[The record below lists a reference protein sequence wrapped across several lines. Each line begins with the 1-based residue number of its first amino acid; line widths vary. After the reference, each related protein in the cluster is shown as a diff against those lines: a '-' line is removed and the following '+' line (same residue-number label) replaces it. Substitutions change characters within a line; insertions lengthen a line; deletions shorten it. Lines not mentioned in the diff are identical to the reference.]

1 MEPTVTEPT
10 GNVSE
15 TSDNAVTEGHAS
27 DNTSERRERR
37 SRDRYG
43 RDRRERNAEP
53 RQENPAE
60 QDTAPTGHAL
70 AAPATETLSE
80 ERPAPRSYF
89 ERAQQAAV
97 PAVTETAAAASDSS
111 AAMVNPAAASANS
124 EPLANTAADHTP
136 TVAAHASPEPVASAP
151 VASAPV
157 TSNPV
162 TIEQTET
169 PAETLKQATH
179 TEVAPVDQG
188 LPSAVLYE
196 LPVDRLQQVAHDS
209 GLIWV
214 NSDAE
219 KIAAVQAA
227 IAAEPPVVRIP
238 RERPAAVVVN
248 EGPLVLV
255 ETRKDLN
262 QLNVPF

>member
-1 MEPTVTEPT
+1 MVAIA
-10 GNVSE
+10 V
-15 TSDNAVTEGHAS
+15 NAM
-27 DNTSERRERR
+27 R
-37 SRDRYG
+37 SRVKKTLRSKT
-43 RDRRERNAEP
+43 P
-53 RQENPAE
+53 LPPAMLWLHL
-60 QDTAPTGHAL
+60 QRKPCQKSVL
-70 AAPATETLSE
+70 
-80 ERPAPRSYF
+80 RPARISSGRSKLQCPPS
-89 ERAQQAAV
+89 RKPPLQQA
-97 PAVTETAAAASDSS
+97 
-111 AAMVNPAAASANS
+111 
-124 EPLANTAADHTP
+124 TP
-136 TVAAHASPEPVASAP
+136 
-151 VASAPV
+151 APV

-162 TIEQTET
+162 TIEQTAT
-169 PAETLKQATH
+169 PAETVKQATH
-179 TEVAPVDQG
+179 TEVAPVVQG

-262 QLNVPF
+262 QLKVPF